1 MDRRAVVAAEG
12 GEFSSRGWN
21 VLEVTVV
28 MASCVTSDKL
38 LRLSEPRLLPLENG
52 VQIAPGLQVLF
63 TQIDYSRRSVL

>member
-28 MASCVTSDKL
+28 MASSVTSGKL
-38 LRLSEPRLLPLENG
+38 LRLSEPRLLPLEKRG
-52 VQIAPGLQVLF
+52 VNRTWITSAVYA
-63 TQIDYSRRSVL
+63 D